1 MMKKPFHFTVTEP
14 LAKHPNLKL
23 ELELVVATLLFV
35 SFDDSAAVT
44 SIWKSICTSLK
55 LK

>member
-1 MMKKPFHFTVTEP
+1 MFSHDEETFPFTVTGP

-23 ELELVVATLLFV
+23 ELELVVASLLFV

-44 SIWKSICTSLK
+44 SIWK
-55 LK
+55 